1 MYVDTHGPAT
11 PVATAG
17 DAGSAPRA
25 VRGRRLTRRTKLF
38 GIGVAA
44 CISIGLAGLIPSAAM
59 AFGESYGGGT
69 ICGSNCYVQS
79 AGAHTFKLNEGLAGS
94 GKPKLACQLF
104 NSNGANVVEHGAG
117 YCIVTYF
124 GGQFVWARVYNQGG
138 TSVSVF
144 GFAET

>member
-1 MYVDTHGPAT
+1 MCANTG
-11 PVATAG
+11 
-17 DAGSAPRA
+17 GSRYTEA
-25 VRGRRLTRRTKLF
+25 VNGVHRHIGRRLSGRVRRRAVIVVGCLSA
-38 GIGVAA
+38 GVA
-44 CISIGLAGLIPSAAM
+44 GLLPASAM
-59 AFGESYGGGT
+59 AFSEFYGGGT

-79 AGAHTFKLNEGLAGS
+79 AGAHTFKFNEGFAGS

-117 YCIVTYF
+117 YCIVSYF

-138 TSVSVF
+138 TSVSVS